1 MLRRT
6 AASSST
12 PSRKPSNNKRLNTAT
27 SRSKSNRN
35 SNYSFLNPALA
46 ILLVAVIILGLS
58 WYLFP
63 SETLQVEKKLE
74 QEAQYVGH
82 RVAENAMNAE
92 HNMEHW
98 WQSRGSGAASAD
110 NNNNGN
116 NGNDNPGMN
125 AATARMMAQP
135 SKWVDGEKALKKQ
148 LKELLAIQENGE
160 LLGVPVLTRY
170 LGEDFPAWVG
180 KDVNEEEWKQN
191 VADKYKEMREEE
203 DEWRKEMKK
212 IIDTKVDLV

>member
-1 MLRRT
+1 VVVV
-6 AASSST
+6 
-12 PSRKPSNNKRLNTAT
+12 
-27 SRSKSNRN
+27 
-35 SNYSFLNPALA
+35 
-46 ILLVAVIILGLS
+46 LLVAAFILGLS

-63 SETLQVEKKLE
+63 SETYQVEKKLE
-74 QEAQYVGH
+74 QKAEYVGH

-92 HNMEHW
+92 HKMKHW
-98 WQSRGSGAASAD
+98 WQRGSGSVDASE
-110 NNNNGN
+110 NTKS
-116 NGNDNPGMN
+116 GMN

-148 LKELLAIQENGE
+148 LKELQAIQEKGE

-180 KDVNEEEWKQN
+180 KDVNEEQWKQK

-203 DEWRKEMKK
+203 EEWRKEMEK
-212 IIDTKVDLV
+212 IIDAKEDLV